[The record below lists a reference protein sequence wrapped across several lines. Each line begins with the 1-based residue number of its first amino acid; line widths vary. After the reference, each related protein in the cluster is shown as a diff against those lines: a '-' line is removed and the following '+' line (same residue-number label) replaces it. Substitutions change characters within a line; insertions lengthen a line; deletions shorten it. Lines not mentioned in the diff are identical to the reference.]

1 MQTKE
6 KPSPKRRQEDK
17 EYYIVSSDLINWMRG
32 VAFTKLT
39 LQEIDSF
46 SEELFTTPTLQQF
59 LDLQKEKKPKII
71 TN

>member
-1 MQTKE
+1 MQTKD

-17 EYYIVSSDLINWMRG
+17 EFYIVSSDLMNWVRG

-39 LQEIDSF
+39 LQEVDGF
-46 SEELFTTPTLQQF
+46 TDELFNAPTLQQF

>member
-17 EYYIVSSDLINWMRG
+17 QYYIVSSDLINWMRG

-71 TN
+71 TK

>member
-6 KPSPKRRQEDK
+6 KPSPKRREEDK
-17 EYYIVSSDLINWMRG
+17 QYYIVSNDLMNWMRG

-39 LQEIDSF
+39 LQEVDGF
-46 SEELFTTPTLQQF
+46 TDELFNAPTLQQF

>member
-6 KPSPKRRQEDK
+6 KPSPKKAEGDK

-39 LQEIDSF
+39 MQEVEGMVDEVF
-46 SEELFTTPTLQQF
+46 HTPTLNQY
-59 LDLQKEKKPKII
+59 LEMKEAKKPKII
-71 TN
+71 T

>member
-6 KPSPKRRQEDK
+6 KPSPKRREEDK
-17 EYYIVSSDLINWMRG
+17 QYFIVSNDLMNWMRG

-39 LQEIDSF
+39 LQEVDGF
-46 SEELFTTPTLQQF
+46 TDELFNAPTLQQF

>member
-6 KPSPKRRQEDK
+6 KPSPKRREEDK
-17 EYYIVSSDLINWMRG
+17 EYYIVSSDLMNWMRG
-32 VAFTKLT
+32 MAFTKLT
-39 LQEIDSF
+39 LQVVDGF
-46 SEELFTTPTLQQF
+46 TDELFNTPTLQQF

>member
-6 KPSPKRRQEDK
+6 KPSPKKAEEDK

-39 LQEIDSF
+39 LQDVDGLTD
-46 SEELFTTPTLQQF
+46 ELFNTPTMQQY
-59 LDLQKEKKPKII
+59 LELKETQKPKII
-71 TN
+71 T